1 MTPARKNGLDYDTMV
16 VGGGIAGMETA
27 ALLGDMG
34 YDVLLVEKEPSIG
47 GKSIL
52 LSKVFPTLDCA
63 SCIVTPKMAAVA
75 HHPQVTPMVYTEV
88 DGIVRNRDGSFTVDL
103 HKKASY
109 VNFDACTGC
118 AKCEQVCT
126 VSLPD
131 EYNYNLV
138 GRHAAHIPF
147 PQAVPKKAVISR
159 QGQAPCTYA
168 CPAGVKPS
176 GFVSLVRAGR
186 YDEAFRMHLEDAPL
200 VGSLA
205 RACYALCES
214 ECTRADK
221 DGAVHIRAIKRFM
234 ADHYYANHPQP
245 EYGPVE
251 NQLDTRVAIVGS
263 GPSGLNA
270 AYHLAKAGH
279 RVTIFEAEN
288 EAGGMLRHG
297 IPAYRVPKD
306 VLDRD
311 IKNITALGVEIKN
324 GVKVASL
331 SELKKAGY
339 QAIYIGVGNQKP
351 RIIPITGKD
360 LGCTDVQNCIEF
372 LKEVNVGDELP
383 DLKDKHVVVLGGGNV
398 ALDVARSAAR
408 MAAASVTVICVE
420 SRDKM
425 PAHEWEVQEAEEEG
439 IRILAGGS
447 TSRIYKN
454 DHGKGYLE
462 YLDVSKVE
470 YSPEGRMMSFT
481 VATGTEHSIPADVV
495 ILSIGLAP
503 STDPFAAELDL
514 SPGNTILVNAQT
526 LQTSDPMV
534 FAGGDAVLGPS
545 VIVEAMGQGRR
556 AAFYINRMLRGES
569 MAVPFGDQL
578 QVINK
583 NEILERTKNWACV
596 APVTIPKWTP
606 HERIQSFET
615 YEFTL
620 SEERARWEANRCL
633 NCADCSQCQECVNIC
648 PADCIDF
655 SMKPEPMKLCV
666 GSVVMATGFEILDPT
681 GKDLLGYGVLP
692 DVITG
697 PQLDRL
703 LAPTRPYNGVLR
715 PSDGKEPESI
725 AIVLCSGSRDRTFC
739 NPLCCRI
746 GCMYAIK
753 QAQLIMGAL
762 PIADVTI
769 YYIDIRA
776 FGKGYDEFF
785 EQARA
790 MGVNFIK
797 GKVAR
802 IEQLENGNM
811 ALHYEDMLGKGG
823 MQTREHDL
831 VVLAVG
837 LMPNMT
843 PISLYK
849 SGELERDDFDYV
861 REVNP
866 VIEPCATNVAGLYI
880 AGTVN
885 GAKDIPDS
893 VIHSGAAAA
902 QVSAYLERIRADR

>member
-1 MTPARKNGLDYDTMV
+1 MTPAKKNGLDYHVMI
-16 VGGGIAGMETA
+16 VGGGVAGMETA

-34 YDVLLVEKEPSIG
+34 YKVLLVEKQPSIG

-88 DGIVRNRDGSFTVDL
+88 DSFARNDDGSFTVDL

-126 VSLPD
+126 VALPD

-159 QGQAPCTYA
+159 QGRAPCTYA

-186 YDEAFRMHLEDAPL
+186 YDEAFRLHLKDAPL
-200 VGSLA
+200 VGSLS

-214 ECTRADK
+214 ECSRGDK
-221 DGAVHIRAIKRFM
+221 DGPVHIRAIKRFM
-234 ADHYYANHPQP
+234 AEHYYAGHPEP

-251 NQLDTRVAIVGS
+251 NRLNTRVAIIGS

-279 RVTIFEAEN
+279 QVTIFEAEQQ
-288 EAGGMLRHG
+288 AGGMLRHG
-297 IPAYRVPKD
+297 IPAYRVPRD

-311 IKNITALGVEIKN
+311 IKNITALGVEIKT
-324 GVKVASL
+324 GMKVGSFA
-331 SELKKAGY
+331 ELKRAGY
-339 QAIYIGVGNQKP
+339 QAIFIGVGNQRP
-351 RIIPITGKD
+351 RIIPITGRD
-360 LGCTDVQNCIEF
+360 LDCIDVRDCMTF
-372 LKEVNVGDELP
+372 LKEVNVGSDLP
-383 DLKDKHVVVLGGGNV
+383 DLTGKHVGVLGGGNV
-398 ALDVARSAAR
+398 ALDVARTVVR
-408 MAAASVTVICVE
+408 MASESVTVVCVE
-420 SRDKM
+420 PRERM
-425 PAHEWEVQEAEEEG
+425 PAHEWEIRETEEEG
-439 IRILAGGS
+439 IRILPSGS
-447 TSRIYKN
+447 TKRIYQ
-454 DHGKGYLE
+454 DEQGKGRLE
-462 YLDVSKVE
+462 LLDVLKVE
-470 YSPEGRMMSFT
+470 FSPEGRMVSFE
-481 VATGTEHSIPADVV
+481 VAPGTEHSIPADVV
-495 ILSIGLAP
+495 ILAIGLAP
-503 STDPFAAELDL
+503 STDPFAAELEL
-514 SPGNTILVNAQT
+514 TPSKTIQVNTRT
-526 LQTSDPMV
+526 LQTSDPIV
-534 FAGGDAVLGPS
+534 FAGGDVVLGPS
-545 VIVEAMGQGRR
+545 VIVQAMGQGRR
-556 AAFYINRMLRGES
+556 AAFYIDRLLRGETLD
-569 MAVPFGDQL
+569 VPFGDQL
-578 QVINK
+578 EVVDK
-583 NEILERTKNWACV
+583 KDVLERTASWETV
-596 APVTIPKWTP
+596 APVTIPKRPP

-633 NCADCSQCQECVNIC
+633 NCADCSQCQECVNVC

-655 SMKPEPMKLCV
+655 SMEPEYLKVQV
-666 GSVVMATGFEILDPT
+666 GSVVLSTGFEIMDPT
-681 GKDLLGYGVLP
+681 GKDLLGFGVLP

-725 AIVLCSGSRDRTFC
+725 AIVLCSGSRDHSVC

-753 QAQLIMGAL
+753 QAQLLMGAL

-776 FGKGYDEFF
+776 FGKGYDEFY
-785 EQARA
+785 EQAKS

-797 GKVAR
+797 GKVAW
-802 IEQLENGNM
+802 IEPLDDGNM

-823 MQTREHDL
+823 VQTHEHDL

-837 LMPNMT
+837 LMPNT
-843 PISLYK
+843 APFALYQG
-849 SGELERDDFDYV
+849 GELERDDFHYV

-866 VIEPCATNVAGLYI
+866 VIEPGATNVAGLYL

-885 GAKDIPDS
+885 GAKDIPDT
-893 VIHSGAAAA
+893 VLHSGAAAA
-902 QVSAYLERIRADR
+902 QVSAYLERMRAE